1 MKISVATLA
10 LASAS
15 IVKREDRALDEE
27 RRYKQL
33 TAMMTHYN
41 PDFDERKYWAY
52 GCNCMI
58 LGDRPMSDPGHG
70 PPVDAL
76 DTVCKKYKDCVKCA
90 RMTHGDTCYPENIKY
105 KYKISG
111 NDVVCKDSAN
121 TCDRSLCECDAML
134 AKQHVGVK
142 GVFDP
147 EFHHFW
153 SVAGWDPKNDP
164 NQCVSQPGNSDP
176 QCCGGEVDAFQLY
189 NANRYQC
196 CPDKTVKEI
205 GSC

>member
-90 RMTHGDTCYPENIKY
+90 RMTHGDTCYPENIKVSFFAVATSVES
-105 KYKISG
+105 KE
-111 NDVVCKDSAN
+111 VP
-121 TCDRSLCECDAML
+121 SLL
-134 AKQHVGVK
+134 HLLVLTS
-142 GVFDP
+142 FD
-147 EFHHFW
+147 F
-153 SVAGWDPKNDP
+153 SVSVQVQ
-164 NQCVSQPGNSDP
+164 NQW
-176 QCCGGEVDAFQLY
+176 
-189 NANRYQC
+189 
-196 CPDKTVKEI
+196 
-205 GSC
+205 